1 MELYLINWG
10 GRGAGSNISNMR
22 DSDSLGYPKTE
33 KRVENMTPSEVFLK
47 KFKVFRQPM
56 KHCLKCLMYVL
67 SVRNKWRT
75 KIVKIYAN

>member
-22 DSDSLGYPKTE
+22 DSDSLRYPKTE
-33 KRVENMTPSEVFLK
+33 KTVENMTPSEVFLK

-56 KHCLKCLMYVL
+56 KHCLKSFHFILF
-67 SVRNKWRT
+67 
-75 KIVKIYAN
+75 IYSILKLQR